1 MRNLPA
7 GNPTEAG
14 LKPFWLSL
22 AAMYLALAIACVI
35 LAQRYGI
42 PAAVGAPVAAA
53 FAWQISLYWAAVFE
67 RTRMRIAARLPGAR
81 LAAALAVASVAPY
94 CIYSL
99 PTGVFSLGAAAKLA
113 ALCAAAAFAYVVLPT
128 REPRF
133 VRQDAAVA
141 AILAYPMIS
150 GLSPLLRHVCA
161 AVPGCLSRFPVISGL
176 SPLFRDVYRGF
187 DSPLH
192 RMESLGKLMLIP
204 LGLFVFLSLRKLP
217 GAGFHLVPQRRDWRP
232 ALENFLLGTPL
243 IAAAALATGHVRWNP
258 LFDDPCGMLI
268 EAAGKLLAGFAGD
281 FDFHAVGGLLF
292 EAIKKTTFSVASEG
306 LLIEAAGKLL
316 GIYMTTALAEE
327 FLLRG
332 VVQNLLARRTGRPAQ
347 AQAVAAL
354 LFAAAHLGR
363 GGFPNWPY
371 FATTV
376 VLGWFCGRAYAK
388 SGSITPAMMTHA
400 LVVAVQPLFFQ

>member
-1 MRNLPA
+1 
-7 GNPTEAG
+7 
-14 LKPFWLSL
+14 
-22 AAMYLALAIACVI
+22 MYLALAIACVI

-81 LAAALAVASVAPY
+81 LAAALAAASVAPY

-113 ALCAAAAFAYVVLPT
+113 ALCAAAAFAYVVFPT
-128 REPRF
+128 REPRL

-141 AILAYPMIS
+141 AILAYPM
-150 GLSPLLRHVCA
+150 
-161 AVPGCLSRFPVISGL
+161 ISGL

-258 LFDDPCGMLI
+258 LFDDPAGMLI
-268 EAAGKLLAGFAGD
+268 
-281 FDFHAVGGLLF
+281 

-306 LLIEAAGKLL
+306 LLVEAAGKLL

-388 SGSITPAMMTHA
+388 SGSITPAMMMHA
-400 LVVAVQPLFFQ
+400 LVVAAQTLFFE

>member
-1 MRNLPA
+1 
-7 GNPTEAG
+7 
-14 LKPFWLSL
+14 
-22 AAMYLALAIACVI
+22 MYLALAIACVI

-81 LAAALAVASVAPY
+81 LAAALAAASVAPY

-99 PTGVFSLGAAAKLA
+99 PTGIFSLGAAAKLA
-113 ALCAAAAFAYVVLPT
+113 ALCAAAAFAYVVFPT
-128 REPRF
+128 REPRL

-141 AILAYPMIS
+141 ALLAYPMIS
-150 GLSPLLRHVCA
+150 GLSPL
-161 AVPGCLSRFPVISGL
+161 
-176 SPLFRDVYRGF
+176 FRDVYQGF

-192 RMESLGKLMLIP
+192 RMESLGKLMLLP

-217 GAGFHLVPQRRDWRP
+217 GAGFHLVPRRRDWRP

-243 IAAAALATGHVRWNP
+243 IAAAALATGHVCWNP
-258 LFDDPCGMLI
+258 RFDDP
-268 EAAGKLLAGFAGD
+268 A
-281 FDFHAVGGLLF
+281 GLLF
-292 EAIKKTTFSVASEG
+292 
-306 LLIEAAGKLL
+306 EAAGKLL

-388 SGSITPAMMTHA
+388 SGSITPAMMTHT
-400 LVVAVQPLFFQ
+400 LVVAAQTLFFQ

>member
-53 FAWQISLYWAAVFE
+53 FAWQISLYWAVVFE
-67 RTRMRIAARLPGAR
+67 RTRMRLAARLSGAR
-81 LAAALAVASVAPY
+81 LAAALAAASVAPY

-99 PTGVFSLGAAAKLA
+99 PTGVFSLSAAAKLA
-113 ALCAAAAFAYVVLPT
+113 ALCAAAAFAYVVFPT
-128 REPRF
+128 REPRL

-141 AILAYPMIS
+141 ALLAYPMIS

-217 GAGFHLVPQRRDWRP
+217 GAGFHLVPRRRDWRP

-258 LFDDPCGMLI
+258 RFDDP
-268 EAAGKLLAGFAGD
+268 A
-281 FDFHAVGGLLF
+281 GLLF
-292 EAIKKTTFSVASEG
+292 
-306 LLIEAAGKLL
+306 EAAGKLL

-400 LVVAVQPLFFQ
+400 LVVAAQTLFFQ

>member
-67 RTRMRIAARLPGAR
+67 RTRIRIAARLPGAR
-81 LAAALAVASVAPY
+81 LAAALAAASVAPY

-113 ALCAAAAFAYVVLPT
+113 ALCAAAAFVYVVFPT
-128 REPRF
+128 REPGF

-141 AILAYPMIS
+141 ALLAFPM
-150 GLSPLLRHVCA
+150 
-161 AVPGCLSRFPVISGL
+161 ISGL

-217 GAGFHLVPQRRDWRP
+217 GAGFHLVPRRRDWRP

-258 LFDDPCGMLI
+258 LFDDPAGM
-268 EAAGKLLAGFAGD
+268 
-281 FDFHAVGGLLF
+281 
-292 EAIKKTTFSVASEG
+292 
-306 LLIEAAGKLL
+306 LIEAAGKLL

-347 AQAVAAL
+347 AQAVAAI

-400 LVVAVQPLFFQ
+400 LVVAAQTLFFQ

>member
-1 MRNLPA
+1 
-7 GNPTEAG
+7 
-14 LKPFWLSL
+14 
-22 AAMYLALAIACVI
+22 MYLALAIACVI

-67 RTRMRIAARLPGAR
+67 RTRIRIAARLPGAR
-81 LAAALAVASVAPY
+81 LAAALAAASVAPY

-113 ALCAAAAFAYVVLPT
+113 ALCAAAAFVYVVFPT
-128 REPRF
+128 REPGF

-141 AILAYPMIS
+141 ALLAFPM
-150 GLSPLLRHVCA
+150 
-161 AVPGCLSRFPVISGL
+161 ISGL

-217 GAGFHLVPQRRDWRP
+217 GAGFHLVPRRRDWRP

-258 LFDDPCGMLI
+258 LFDDPAGM
-268 EAAGKLLAGFAGD
+268 
-281 FDFHAVGGLLF
+281 
-292 EAIKKTTFSVASEG
+292 
-306 LLIEAAGKLL
+306 LIEAAGKLL

-347 AQAVAAL
+347 AQAVAAI

-400 LVVAVQPLFFQ
+400 LVVAAQTLFFQ

>member
-67 RTRMRIAARLPGAR
+67 RTRMRIAARLSGAR
-81 LAAALAVASVAPY
+81 LAAALAAASVAPY

-113 ALCAAAAFAYVVLPT
+113 ALCAAATFVYVVFPT
-128 REPRF
+128 REPKI

-141 AILAYPMIS
+141 ALLAYPMIS
-150 GLSPLLRHVCA
+150 GLSPL
-161 AVPGCLSRFPVISGL
+161 
-176 SPLFRDVYRGF
+176 FRDVYQGF

-204 LGLFVFLSLRKLP
+204 LGLFAFLSLRKLP
-217 GAGFHLVPQRRDWRP
+217 GAGFHLVPRRRDWRP

-258 LFDDPCGMLI
+258 LFDDPAGLLF
-268 EAAGKLLAGFAGD
+268 EAAGKLLGIYNDPGSLLFEAAGK
-281 FDFHAVGGLLF
+281 LF

-306 LLIEAAGKLL
+306 LLVEAAGKLL

-400 LVVAVQPLFFQ
+400 LVVAAQTLFFQ

>member
-1 MRNLPA
+1 
-7 GNPTEAG
+7 
-14 LKPFWLSL
+14 
-22 AAMYLALAIACVI
+22 MYLALAIACVI

-67 RTRMRIAARLPGAR
+67 RTRMRIAARLLGAR
-81 LAAALAVASVAPY
+81 LAAALAAASVAPY

-113 ALCAAAAFAYVVLPT
+113 ALCAAAAFAYVVFPT
-128 REPRF
+128 REPRL

-150 GLSPLLRHVCA
+150 GLSPL
-161 AVPGCLSRFPVISGL
+161 
-176 SPLFRDVYRGF
+176 FRDVYQGF

-217 GAGFHLVPQRRDWRP
+217 GAGFHLVPRRRDWRP

-258 LFDDPCGMLI
+258 LFDDPAGMLI
-268 EAAGKLLAGFAGD
+268 EAAGKLLASFAGD
-281 FDFHAVGGLLF
+281 FDFHTVGSLLF

-400 LVVAVQPLFFQ
+400 LVVAVQPLFFEFQ